1 MGAAIRETA
10 PTQDER
16 EDHQERLARARAVLG
31 TAERSAA
38 HWGGRIDRTALR
50 SMGTAQHSAPADSRP
65 AEADESVGTRL
76 PVPSPLAELFPR
88 ASLRAG
94 SSVAIDG
101 AATTSLL
108 LALAAAAVG
117 EEAWCAI
124 AGMPDLGLR
133 SALDAG
139 LDPCRLAITPADGEQ
154 RPQVLSALADG
165 VGVLVLGPHLQ
176 LTPALW
182 RSLLG
187 RARSADTLVLAAA
200 PPGRADLTLTT
211 TSGGWAGLGE
221 GSGRLRRRRVAV
233 TAAGRGLAG
242 QHEAQ
247 VLLPQVNGLL
257 EAAPAARSVR
267 AASGVDIAPTGTRLV
282 LHSARRAG

>member
-10 PTQDER
+10 PARARHEDR
-16 EDHQERLARARAVLG
+16 EERLARARAVLG

-38 HWGGRIDRTALR
+38 RWGGRIDRTALR
-50 SMGTAQHSAPADSRP
+50 SLDATESSAPAQLRP
-65 AEADESVGTRL
+65 VEADESTGTRL

-94 SSVAIDG
+94 SSVAITG
-101 AATTSLL
+101 AAPTSLL
-108 LALAAAAVG
+108 LALAAAAAG

-139 LDPCRLAITPADGEQ
+139 LDPCRLAITAADGEQ
-154 RPQVLSALADG
+154 RPQVLSALVDG
-165 VGVLVLGPHLQ
+165 VGVLVLGPHLD

-211 TSGGWAGLGE
+211 TGGGWVGLGD
-221 GSGRLRRRRVAV
+221 GSGRLRRRRVEV
-233 TAAGRGLAG
+233 TSTGRGIAG
-242 QHEAQ
+242 QHRAE
-247 VLLPQVNGLL
+247 VLLPQVNGAL
-257 EAAPAARSVR
+257 EAAPAVRSAPAVR
-267 AASGVDIAPTGTRLV
+267 GVDIAPTGTRLT
-282 LHSARRAG
+282 LHSARSAG

>member
-1 MGAAIRETA
+1 MGAAVREVVSV
-10 PTQDER
+10 QEMR
-16 EDHQERLARARAVLG
+16 EARAERLARARAVLG

-50 SMGTAQHSAPADSRP
+50 SVGASESNSGPSSAPSTLQST
-65 AEADESVGTRL
+65 ESDDGAGTRL
-76 PVPSPLAELFPR
+76 PVPPPLAELFPR

-101 AATTSLL
+101 SATTSLL
-108 LALAAAAVG
+108 LALAVAAAG
-117 EEAWCAI
+117 EDSWCAI

-139 LDPCRLAITPADGEQ
+139 LDPCRLAIAPVTGEQ

-165 VGVLVLGPHLQ
+165 VGVLVLGPHLD
-176 LTPALW
+176 LAPALW
-182 RSLLG
+182 RSLLA
-187 RARSADTLVLAAA
+187 RARSADALVLAAT
-200 PPGRADLTLTT
+200 PPGRADLTLSSSTR
-211 TSGGWAGLGE
+211 GWAGLGE

-233 TAAGRGLAG
+233 TAAGRGIAG
-242 QHEAQ
+242 QREVE
-247 VLLPQVNGLL
+247 VLLPQVQGLL
-257 EAAPAARSVR
+257 EAAPVTRS
-267 AASGVDIAPTGTRLV
+267 ASTNTHLT